1 MPQQH
6 YVAFD
11 ASKEGERSLVR
22 FLESVPEDWKAEF
35 DEPDYDYLAGRA
47 IVQHFRTPSRI
58 DEFVATSLATKVQR
72 VVHWSWNSEYL
83 RK

>member
-1 MPQQH
+1 MYQEH
-6 YVAFD
+6 YVEFEATEF
-11 ASKEGERSLVR
+11 GERSRCL
-22 FLESVPEDWKAEF
+22 FIESVPKDWKAEF

-47 IVQHFRTPSRI
+47 IVQPFRTPSRI